1 MDGTVN
7 VVEYSLHWDPFYG
20 IFIIILCQIKSHILA
35 TVIQLSPARKLT
47 VHKLLCQQRL
57 HKWDYLVWYC
67 VHTLALH
74 QPSDLPITCHVFST
88 CKTWG
93 VDHECQIIKL
103 SYWVVWFCGPSYLTD
118 TTFWRRGWLASI
130 SLVPTFPGSSRKSRY
145 TVETLVRKLRNRSHD
160 ERPRW
165 QICTKRSKVSNST
178 TLSQDGGSANLTME
192 DLLTMA
198 YNGVQWRRCCLKKT
212 LCAKTVLWCN
222 NINSDSVPNC
232 LVNQSPNFWHH

>member
-1 MDGTVN
+1 MFT
-7 VVEYSLHWDPFYG
+7 HWHCTNQV
-20 IFIIILCQIKSHILA
+20 ICQS
-35 TVIQLSPARKLT
+35 Q
-47 VHKLLCQQRL
+47 
-57 HKWDYLVWYC
+57 
-67 VHTLALH
+67 
-74 QPSDLPITCHVFST
+74 CHVFST

-160 ERPRW
+160 EWPRW